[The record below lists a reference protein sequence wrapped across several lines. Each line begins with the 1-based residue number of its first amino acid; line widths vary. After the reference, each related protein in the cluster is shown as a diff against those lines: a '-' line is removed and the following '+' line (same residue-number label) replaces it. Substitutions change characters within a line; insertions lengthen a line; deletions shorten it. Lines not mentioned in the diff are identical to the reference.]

1 MWCSMNDKELDD
13 KLTAATGRLATA
25 MKPERDLWPGIEAAI
40 TQPAT
45 GRGWQGVFAQ
55 AAAIILLIGGSSG
68 LTYLAVHE
76 DRDPTVPGAPYA
88 ALQFQPVSGSFGSQ
102 YNLGPNFQDARNDL
116 ATMLQDALQKLAPET
131 RAEVEKNMAAIHQA
145 IVEINRA
152 LDKQP
157 DNALLQELL
166 LSTYRQELALMSSVD
181 GMTSIVMR
189 RNDI

>member
-1 MWCSMNDKELDD
+1 M
-13 KLTAATGRLATA
+13 
-25 MKPERDLWPGIEAAI
+25 
-40 TQPAT
+40 
-45 GRGWQGVFAQ
+45 
-55 AAAIILLIGGSSG
+55 
-68 LTYLAVHE
+68 
-76 DRDPTVPGAPYA
+76 
-88 ALQFQPVSGSFGSQ
+88 SGSFGSQ
-102 YNLGPNFQDARNDL
+102 YNLGPDFQDARNDL

-131 RAEVEKNMAAIHQA
+131 RQEVEKNMAAIHQA

-181 GMTSIVMR
+181 GMTSFVMR